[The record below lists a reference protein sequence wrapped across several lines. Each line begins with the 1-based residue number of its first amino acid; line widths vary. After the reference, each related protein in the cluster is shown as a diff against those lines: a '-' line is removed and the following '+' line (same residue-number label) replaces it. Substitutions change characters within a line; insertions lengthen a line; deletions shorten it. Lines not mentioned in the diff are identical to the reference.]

1 MEGKKKDMEEKN
13 NKNADCADCNIV
25 EILTDE
31 IIKLQKDN
39 ERLLKEQ
46 DFMFL
51 ALDLFL
57 EAVKLWGQQ
66 NGLIH
71 TNEDLNNN
79 ISSKV
84 STVFNQFGKEE
95 VAKDKVMALLT
106 ALANIS
112 LQE

>member
-31 IIKLQKDN
+31 IRKLQKDN

-66 NGLIH
+66 NGLIQ
-71 TNEDLNNN
+71 TNEDLNSN
-79 ISSKV
+79 ISNKAN
-84 STVFNQFGKEE
+84 TVFNQFGKEE
-95 VAKDKVMALLT
+95 VTKDKVMALLT
-106 ALANIS
+106 ALGNTS
-112 LQE
+112 M

>member
-1 MEGKKKDMEEKN
+1 MEEKN
-13 NKNADCADCNIV
+13 NKNADCADCNIA

-31 IIKLQKDN
+31 IRKLQKDN

-51 ALDLFL
+51 VLDLFL

-66 NGLIH
+66 NGLIQ

-79 ISSKV
+79 ISNKV
-84 STVFNQFGKEE
+84 NTVFNQFGKEE
-95 VAKDKVMALLT
+95 VTKDKVMALLA
-106 ALANIS
+106 ALGNTS
-112 LQE
+112 M